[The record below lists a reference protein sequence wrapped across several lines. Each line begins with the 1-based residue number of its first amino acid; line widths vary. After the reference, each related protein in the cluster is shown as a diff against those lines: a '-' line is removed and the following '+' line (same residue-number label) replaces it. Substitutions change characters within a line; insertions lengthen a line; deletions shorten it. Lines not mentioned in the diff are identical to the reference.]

1 MPERGSLLPPLV
13 IRESAPGAPVGAIK
27 YRTASPKV
35 PPLALR
41 TCIATLGISSAAP
54 IYEYVIYAPI
64 GSLYYSPY
72 GSLVSTD
79 P

>member
-1 MPERGSLLPPLV
+1 MPEGGSLLPPLV

-27 YRTASPKV
+27 YRTAGPEV

-41 TCIATLGISSAAP
+41 TRVATLGISSAAP
-54 IYEYVIYAPI
+54 VYAPI
-64 GSLYYSPY
+64 GSLYSLC